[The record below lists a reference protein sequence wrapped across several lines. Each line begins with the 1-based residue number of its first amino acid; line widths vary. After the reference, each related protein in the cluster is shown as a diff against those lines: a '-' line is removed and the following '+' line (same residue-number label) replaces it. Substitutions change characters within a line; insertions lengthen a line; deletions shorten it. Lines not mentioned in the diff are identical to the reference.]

1 MKISMEI
8 IITEEQLKYITEQS
22 DDSSV
27 NCDKNVSKESGYF
40 NVWKTMN
47 PNKRNELIKSIQNT
61 ILQSLNKSRGEYI
74 KWFQNPLTIKK
85 FKTPE
90 EQLVL
95 KKLPDYLQ
103 TINRANISFKGA
115 GGISGTRAWVNS
127 NSPNII
133 NYNISQLHNGKNFY
147 GMSIDYT
154 TKHEM
159 GHLIDFFFKKNGINT
174 YIQTIQTNDQ
184 ASYNANYLVNDGD
197 QYTRLNVLRGIIGAG
212 PADPPMTLL
221 NKFLGQVK
229 SSKIKS
235 NKFNFL
241 GTSSNKPV
249 LTQKNNT
256 QKASEVNKLLQQSI
270 FVDGKNNHNI
280 EQLFSNFGINIGGT
294 VYVSFDLLAQLNLT
308 SKDIDRKYYLLKL
321 SPK

>member
-1 MKISMEI
+1 MKI
-8 IITEEQLKYITEQS
+8 IITESQLKYITEQS
-22 DDSSV
+22 NDSSAD
-27 NCDKNVSKESGYF
+27 CDKNVSQESGYF
-40 NVWKTMN
+40 NVWKTMD

-61 ILQSLNKSRGEYI
+61 ISQSLNKSRGEYI

-85 FKTPE
+85 FKNPK
-90 EQLVL
+90 EQMVL

-103 TINRANISFKGA
+103 SIDRVNISFKGA

-133 NYNISQLHNGKNFY
+133 NYNISQLHDGNNFY
-147 GMSIDYT
+147 GMSIDDT

-159 GHLIDFFFKKNGINT
+159 GHLIDYFFKKNGLET

-184 ASYNANYLVNDGD
+184 ASYNANYLVNDAD

-212 PADPPMTLL
+212 PADPPITLL
-221 NKFLGQVK
+221 NKFLSQVK
-229 SSKIKS
+229 SGKINS

-241 GTSSNKPV
+241 GISSNKPV
-249 LTQKNNT
+249 LTQKNNI
-256 QKASEVNKLLQQSI
+256 QRASEVYKLLQKSI
-270 FVDGKNNHNI
+270 FVGGNNNHNI
-280 EQLFSNFGINIGGT
+280 EQLFSNFGINMNGI

-308 SKDIDRKYYLLKL
+308 SKDMERKYYFLKL